1 MFHNA
6 HLKPPYTDPRRIEPT
21 YRMVLEHHAPVVL
34 LTARQRADA
43 ELVYGEHPNYFVI
56 PNAAP
61 SAAPEPSAQRDPR
74 LVVMLARPHYVKRL
88 DHAIRAFH
96 SRPRPRPGCA
106 PGNLRRRPR
115 EGEVR
120 AAHRQ
125 AGRPRVGEA
134 HGVDAR
140 SRCRPP
146 TGGAVL
152 ADQPRRRLGLAITKA
167 SVEDARSSRTT
178 YGTGRPR

>member
-21 YRMVLEHHAPVVL
+21 YRMGLEHHAPVVF

-74 LVVMLARPHYVKRL
+74 LVVMFGATALRQA
-88 DHAIRAFH
+88 
-96 SRPRPRPGCA
+96 SRPCDQGVSLASPPASRMRAWKSTETAPRGGSTSGSSTGWA
-106 PGNLRRRPR
+106 S
-115 EGEVR
+115 
-120 AAHRQ
+120 A
-125 AGRPRVGEA
+125 
-134 HGVDAR
+134 
-140 SRCRPP
+140 SR
-146 TGGAVL
+146 
-152 ADQPRRRLGLAITKA
+152 
-167 SVEDARSSRTT
+167 
-178 YGTGRPR
+178 